1 MSIKLPFHS
10 SFQRNLI
17 SSDDVQREN
26 GSFRTKNVEDEA
38 TKMCCYAAQR
48 VERH

>member
-1 MSIKLPFHS
+1 MSIELPFHS

-26 GSFRTKNVEDEA
+26 GSKNVEDEA